1 MAVNQFD
8 AWSRG
13 LKKAMDDLSGSVRA
27 KARFEVR
34 QKENKILTDFD
45 KLLGEFGITFMQE
58 YFVNEVFKPAFFAGQ
73 GTGMGAGAA
82 SAINFMPKIE
92 LGYSNFRGITYN
104 RKHPAF
110 DTGTGADAL
119 QEALDGQTDPVKRQE
134 AWERFR
140 KRQEKEQR
148 SIAKGNIEA
157 ISHGSRAESM
167 VGEWE
172 TGFGQLFAAMTKLS
186 PAQTSGTSLLLQMGP
201 GSDILKQKL
210 GNYSVASGELSA
222 QSNFDSFFYA
232 AEFGTGIAQNVG
244 GPQWVREAKKNNAQD
259 GPFKGPPGS
268 WWFGNTA
275 TGGGLFSGQRGL
287 HFLFDPATR
296 QPLPI
301 YRDWISKNIAT
312 KFAAFMSAR
321 SGGKFRL
328 SR

>member
-13 LKKAMDDLSGSVRA
+13 LKNAMDNLGGSTRA
-27 KARFEVR
+27 KAWFEVKR
-34 QKENKILTDFD
+34 KENQILTEFD
-45 KLLGEFGITFMQE
+45 KLLQEFAITFMQE

-92 LGYSNFRGITYN
+92 LGYSQKTQSITYDRSKGKKKANYEQRIEEATASGDWTLVAKLQAEETTGIAERASNN
-104 RKHPAF
+104 RAASLAESALAA
-110 DTGTGADAL
+110 GQSMTGA
-119 QEALDGQTDPVKRQE
+119 
-134 AWERFR
+134 
-140 KRQEKEQR
+140 
-148 SIAKGNIEA
+148 
-157 ISHGSRAESM
+157 
-167 VGEWE
+167 WE
-172 TGFGQLFAAMTKLS
+172 TGFGELFAAMTKLS
-186 PAQTSGTSLLLQMGP
+186 SPQIGGSSVLIQMGS

-210 GNYSVASGELSA
+210 APYSVSQNMASS
-222 QSNFDSFFYA
+222 SDFDSFFYA

-244 GPQWVREAKKNNAQD
+244 GAQWVREAKKNNAQN

-268 WWFGNTA
+268 WWFGNAA